1 MTHFNP
7 QVGFWEIAWPGFFRG
22 VGSGFIFVPLTTLSL
37 GAVSKEQ
44 MANASGLFNMVR
56 TIGGSIG
63 IALLITFL
71 SRGAQVHQNYLTAHI
86 HPYNPELW
94 QRFALAHSG
103 ALPETVGGGMLDGS
117 FLALIYREVQQQA
130 LLMSFVDDFRLL
142 AYIFL
147 ALSPIV
153 FLMRRPQSGGSISA
167 H

>member
-1 MTHFNP
+1 
-7 QVGFWEIAWPGFFRG
+7 
-22 VGSGFIFVPLTTLSL
+22 
-37 GAVSKEQ
+37 

-63 IALLITFL
+63 IALLIAFL
-71 SRGAQVHQNYLTAHI
+71 SRGAQVHQHYLTAHI

-103 ALPETVGGGMLDGS
+103 ALPGLAGNGILEGS
-117 FLALIYREVQQQA
+117 FLAHIYREVQQQA

-142 AYIFL
+142 AYIFIV
-147 ALSPIV
+147 LSPIV
-153 FLMRRPQSGGSISA
+153 FFMRRPQSGGSIAS